1 MLRMWRYVWRH
12 RFVAGL
18 MIASSLIVLNYLLIK
33 YNKKTRTTPI
43 QDCKSWKK
51 TSQHKTTLITK
62 TACGQHY
69 FLLIVVS
76 SAPAHFERR
85 NLIRQTW
92 GTDSTTNNNPLWRT
106 FFLLGQTKNQ
116 TQSSLIEKEEKDFG
130 DIIQGDY
137 YEHYWNQS
145 FKVEMG
151 FEWAA
156 RYCSFSFLLKAD
168 DDVLVNTKDLVLH
181 LQQEST
187 PKERLYMGKV
197 QVNAEVRRYGKFNIS
212 FDEFA
217 GSTYPNYCSG
227 AGFVLSY
234 DVVECLVPIFDVIKP
249 FRIDDTYVGIL
260 VNQVGITPVHH
271 SGFVFP
277 GDYYDDCYF
286 VPKTLIQHRA
296 IGPCLI
302 KLYSMHS
309 KRFYD
314 VGLGSYY

>member
-1 MLRMWRYVWRH
+1 MRKYVRRH

-18 MIASSLIVLNYLLIK
+18 MFVSSLIVIYYLVVK
-33 YNKKTRTTPI
+33 YNKKTQTSSI

-51 TSQHKTTLITK
+51 TSQHRTTLITK

-69 FLLIVVS
+69 FLLVVVS

-92 GTDSTTNNNPLWRT
+92 GTANSTNANNPLWRT
-106 FFLLGQTKNQ
+106 FFLLGQTRNP
-116 TQSSLIEKEEKDFG
+116 TQASLIEKEEKDFG

-145 FKVEMG
+145 FKMEMG

-168 DDVLVNTKDLVLH
+168 DDVLVNTMDLVLH

-187 PKERLYMGKV
+187 PKERLYMGYVHVKP
-197 QVNAEVRRYGKFNIS
+197 EVRRSGKHKIS

-217 GSTYPNYCSG
+217 GTTYPDYCSG

-234 DVVECLVPIFDVIKP
+234 DAVECLVPIFDVVKP
-249 FRIDDTYVGIL
+249 FRIDDAYVGIL

-271 SGFVFP
+271 SGFVLP
-277 GDYYDDCYF
+277 TSYYDDCYF